1 MASYQR
7 KKYFVDSPVQGALLM
22 QAAMYWLFGSMTFLL
37 VVLIYRVTPSW
48 FAGHRIDLN
57 ELWYHL
63 APLVVSS
70 VLLFPIVMFRA
81 VRFSH
86 RFVGPMVRFRQV
98 LGLLSEGKPAPQIR
112 LRDHDF
118 WSDVADKFNRVSL
131 MFDKLRTS
139 QGGDVTSDVETKSDE
154 EIVEVG

>member
-7 KKYFVDSPVQGALLM
+7 KKYFVDSPVQGALLL
-22 QAAMYWLFGSMTFLL
+22 QAALYWLYGSLTYLL

-57 ELWYHL
+57 ELGYHL
-63 APLVVSS
+63 APLVISS
-70 VLLFPIVMFRA
+70 VILFPIVMFRA

-98 LGLLSEGKPAPQIR
+98 LKLLAEGKPAPQIR
-112 LRDHDF
+112 LRDRDF
-118 WSDVADKFNRVSL
+118 WFDVADEFNQVSV
-131 MFDKLRTS
+131 MFDRIRPAD
-139 QGGDVTSDVETKSDE
+139 GDEVTAHVETKSDE